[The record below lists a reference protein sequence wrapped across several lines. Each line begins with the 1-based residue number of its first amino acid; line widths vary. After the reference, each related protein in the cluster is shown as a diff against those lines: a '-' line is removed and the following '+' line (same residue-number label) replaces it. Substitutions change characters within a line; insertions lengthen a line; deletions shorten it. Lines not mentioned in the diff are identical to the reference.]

1 VPPAT
6 FDAFDTA
13 LAGLGSYAWLVL
25 TSPHGVE
32 VFFDRLRAL
41 GRDLRELAGVAI
53 AAIGPATAAG
63 IATRGLNVALT
74 PAEYR
79 AEAVADAM
87 IAAGVAGRR
96 VLLARAAGA
105 RTVLPERL
113 RAAGALVDDVA
124 TYRTVVPPEAAA
136 APALFAGA
144 GRPDLVTF
152 TSSSTVTNFAALFPG
167 RDLAEMLHGV
177 AVGCIG
183 PVTAGTARDLGLHV
197 DVEPA
202 AYTVPA
208 FAAAIVDY
216 LRAAPARR
224 R

>member
-1 VPPAT
+1 
-6 FDAFDTA
+6 
-13 LAGLGSYAWLVL
+13 
-25 TSPHGVE
+25 
-32 VFFDRLRAL
+32 
-41 GRDLRELAGVAI
+41 GVAL

-63 IATRGLNVALT
+63 ITARGLTVAAT

-79 AEAVADAM
+79 AEAVADALVASG
-87 IAAGVAGRR
+87 IAGKR

-124 TYRTVVPPEAAA
+124 TYRTVLPPEAAA
-136 APALFAGA
+136 APALFAGDR
-144 GRPDLVTF
+144 RPDLVTF
-152 TSSSTVTNFAALFPG
+152 TSSSTVTNFARLFPG
-167 RDLAEMLHGV
+167 RDLAAVLAGV

-183 PVTAGTARDLGLHV
+183 PVTAASSRELGLTV

-208 FAAAIVDY
+208 FAAAIVDHF
-216 LRAAPARR
+216 RARR
-224 R
+224 APGGGPPAPPR